1 MKRTTCLVLAALL
14 CFLFAGCNSA
24 AVETNA
30 ELESQYDYYSASATK
45 LRNEMGLTPDQADA
59 AFQVLV
65 QCGMD
70 GEITYIFDKKDAD
83 DNAYYQVYFGSKSFD
98 VYLKDG
104 AIETVKQYNKVLYPE
119 GVTEANTSTEKTT
132 IETSAPTVATASA
145 TETITKKTTTAEGK
159 TGKSNTKEQTTKRQ
173 KPTTTKKASEQKY
186 TVILNTSTHVYH
198 LRECQAAKKIKAE
211 NRSTMTGT
219 IAEIEAA
226 GYHLCGHCK

>member
-14 CFLFAGCNSA
+14 CFLFAGCNSV
-24 AVETNA
+24 VETNA

-45 LRNEMGLTPDQADA
+45 LRNEMGLTSDQADA
-59 AFQVLV
+59 AFQVLA

-104 AIETVKQYNKVLYPE
+104 AIETVKQYSKVLYPAE
-119 GVTEANTSTEKTT
+119 SASAGAETEKTT
-132 IETSAPTVATASA
+132 TETSAPTTDAETESTTTRAAVTKEPTTRKQTPAA
-145 TETITKKTTTAEGK
+145 TE
-159 TGKSNTKEQTTKRQ
+159 
-173 KPTTTKKASEQKY
+173 KASEKEY
-186 TVILNTSTHVYH
+186 TVILNTKTHVYH
-198 LRECQAAKKIKAE
+198 TKECQSVKIMDDE

-226 GYHLCGHCK
+226 GYRLCGHCAK

>member
-14 CFLFAGCNSA
+14 CFLFAGCNSV
-24 AVETNA
+24 VETNA
-30 ELESQYDYYSASATK
+30 ELESQNDYYSASATK
-45 LRNEMGLTPDQADA
+45 LRNEMGLTSDQADA
-59 AFQVLV
+59 AFQVLA

-104 AIETVKQYNKVLYPE
+104 AIETVKQYSKVLYPAE
-119 GVTEANTSTEKTT
+119 SASAGAETEKTT
-132 IETSAPTVATASA
+132 TETSAPTTDAETESTTTRAAVTKEPTTRKQTPAA
-145 TETITKKTTTAEGK
+145 TE
-159 TGKSNTKEQTTKRQ
+159 
-173 KPTTTKKASEQKY
+173 KASEKEY
-186 TVILNTSTHVYH
+186 TVILNTKTHVYH
-198 LRECQAAKKIKAE
+198 TKECQSVKIMDDE

-226 GYHLCGHCK
+226 GYRLCGHCAK

>member
-1 MKRTTCLVLAALL
+1 MKKAVCLLLAIVL
-14 CFLFAGCNSA
+14 CFLFVGCEETP
-24 AVETNA
+24 VETNA
-30 ELESQYDYYSASATK
+30 ELESQYGYYTASTK
-45 LRNEMGLTPDQADA
+45 KLMDELQLTQEQADA
-59 AFQVLV
+59 AFKILV

-70 GEITYIFDKKDAD
+70 KEVNYIFDDTDAEGKDYHEI
-83 DNAYYQVYFGSKSFD
+83 YYGTKSFD
-98 VYLKDG
+98 VYFKDG

-132 IETSAPTVATASA
+132 IETSAPATRHASE
-145 TETITKKTTTAEGK
+145 TETLTKKTTPIEGK
-159 TGKSNTKEQTTKRQ
+159 TSTKESTTKKQ

-219 IAEIEAA
+219 IAKIEAA
-226 GYHLCGHCK
+226 GYRLCGFCAK

>member
-1 MKRTTCLVLAALL
+1 MKKIICLMLSILM
-14 CFLFAGCNSA
+14 CFLAGCA
-24 AVETNA
+24 EVVETNA
-30 ELESQYDYYSASATK
+30 ELESQYSYYTASAK
-45 LRNEMGLTPDQADA
+45 KIMDELQLTQEQADA
-59 AFQVLV
+59 AFKILV

-70 GEITYIFDKKDAD
+70 KEVNYIFDDTDAEGKD
-83 DNAYYQVYFGSKSFD
+83 YYEVYYGTKSFD
-98 VYLKDG
+98 VYFKDG

-132 IETSAPTVATASA
+132 IETSAPATRPASE
-145 TETITKKTTTAEGK
+145 TETLTKKTTPIEGK
-159 TGKSNTKEQTTKRQ
+159 TSTKESATKKQ

-226 GYHLCGHCK
+226 GYRLCGFCAK

>member
-14 CFLFAGCNSA
+14 CFLFAGCNSV
-24 AVETNA
+24 VETNA

-45 LRNEMGLTPDQADA
+45 LRNEMGLTSDQADA
-59 AFQVLV
+59 AFQVLA

-104 AIETVKQYNKVLYPE
+104 AIETVKQYSKVLYPAE
-119 GVTEANTSTEKTT
+119 SASAGAETEKTT
-132 IETSAPTVATASA
+132 TETSAPTTDAETESTTTTRAAVTKEPTTRKQTPAA
-145 TETITKKTTTAEGK
+145 TE
-159 TGKSNTKEQTTKRQ
+159 
-173 KPTTTKKASEQKY
+173 KASEKEY
-186 TVILNTSTHVYH
+186 TVILNTKTHVYH
-198 LRECQAAKKIKAE
+198 TKECQSVKIMDDE

-226 GYHLCGHCK
+226 GYRLCGHCAK

>member
-14 CFLFAGCNSA
+14 CFLFAGCNSV
-24 AVETNA
+24 VETNA

-45 LRNEMGLTPDQADA
+45 LRNEMGLTSDQADA
-59 AFQVLV
+59 AFQVLA
-65 QCGMD
+65 QRGMD

-104 AIETVKQYNKVLYPE
+104 AIETVKQYSKVLYPAE
-119 GVTEANTSTEKTT
+119 SASAGAETEKTT
-132 IETSAPTVATASA
+132 TETSAPTTDAETESTTTRAAVTKEPTTRKQTPAA
-145 TETITKKTTTAEGK
+145 TE
-159 TGKSNTKEQTTKRQ
+159 
-173 KPTTTKKASEQKY
+173 KASEKEY
-186 TVILNTSTHVYH
+186 TVILNTKTHVYH
-198 LRECQAAKKIKAE
+198 TKECQSVKIMDDE

-226 GYHLCGHCK
+226 GYRLCGHCAK

>member
-14 CFLFAGCNSA
+14 CFLFARCNSA

-119 GVTEANTSTEKTT
+119 GVTEANTSNEKTT
-132 IETSAPTVATASA
+132 IETSTPATRPASE
-145 TETITKKTTTAEGK
+145 TETLTKKTTPIEGK
-159 TGKSNTKEQTTKRQ
+159 TSTKESATKKQ

-198 LRECQAAKKIKAE
+198 LRECQAAKKIKVE

-226 GYHLCGHCK
+226 GYRLCGFCAK

>member
-30 ELESQYDYYSASATK
+30 ELESQYDYYSTSATK

-65 QCGMD
+65 QCGLD
-70 GEITYIFDKKDAD
+70 DEINYIYDKTDAD
-83 DNAYYQVYFGSKSFD
+83 GNAYYDVWYGTKSFE
-98 VYLKDG
+98 VYLSDG
-104 AIETVKQYNKVLYPE
+104 RIETVKQYSKVLYPAE
-119 GVTEANTSTEKTT
+119 NANAGAETEKATT
-132 IETSAPTVATASA
+132 ETSAPTTDAETESTTTTRAAVTKEPTTRKQTPAA
-145 TETITKKTTTAEGK
+145 TE
-159 TGKSNTKEQTTKRQ
+159 
-173 KPTTTKKASEQKY
+173 KASEKEY
-186 TVILNTSTHVYH
+186 TVILNTKTHVYH
-198 LRECQAAKKIKAE
+198 TKECQSVKIMDDE

-226 GYHLCGHCK
+226 GYRLCGHCAK

>member
-1 MKRTTCLVLAALL
+1 MKRTMCLVLAALL

-70 GEITYIFDKKDAD
+70 GEITYIFDKKDSD

-132 IETSAPTVATASA
+132 IETSAPATRPAFE
-145 TETITKKTTTAEGK
+145 TETLTKKTTPIEGK
-159 TGKSNTKEQTTKRQ
+159 TSTKESATKKQ
-173 KPTTTKKASEQKY
+173 KPTTTKKASEQKH

-226 GYHLCGHCK
+226 GYRLCGFCAK